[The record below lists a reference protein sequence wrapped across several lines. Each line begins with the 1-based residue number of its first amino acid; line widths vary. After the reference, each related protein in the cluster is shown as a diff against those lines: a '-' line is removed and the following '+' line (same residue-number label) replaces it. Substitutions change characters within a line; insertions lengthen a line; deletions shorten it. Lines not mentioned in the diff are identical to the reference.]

1 MSEPELH
8 FYPYYESLLRKRKK
22 WTTIRLGN
30 DCDKHHKGDIVTITI
45 GWNED
50 NAVPIC
56 KAQIT
61 DVTYKKIKDITAK
74 DLKGESPDCQRKV
87 AVPYVLSAIY
97 RKTVTNND
105 FITIIHWSYRKN
117 STKKLKQDLSVGDD
131 MHAS

>member
-30 DCDKHHKGDIVTITI
+30 ECDKHHTGDVVTITI
-45 GWNED
+45 GWSED

-61 DVTYKKIKDITAK
+61 DVIYKKIKDITPE

-97 RKTVTNND
+97 RKTVTNDD
-105 FITIIHWSYRKN
+105 FVTIIHWSYREDSSKG
-117 STKKLKQDLSVGDD
+117 LK
-131 MHAS
+131 